1 MKKWGITAKLLL
13 IPVSSMTLLVAAL
26 AFTAYT
32 QARYDSVA
40 RQGVSRRIEEGRRY
54 AGILNTAHKLHSQYL
69 DLATARLARSVGPR
83 EQRGLNALLGATMDL
98 NAEIDDLA
106 RDRARPG
113 PIAPQLDAAS
123 QALTDFQGALAHLS
137 LDASPEQVHADV
149 VASNEEFRR
158 LTVALTAMIA
168 NAESRGDASFSQLE
182 GYVSRS
188 LAILAVV
195 MLVAG
200 GLALGMTIWARRAV
214 ARPLGAVAT
223 AMRRFHDDPSATLAV
238 AARSGDEVGEIVA
251 GFNELVASIRERE
264 RALEDSSRQLRDSN
278 VALQNEVRERRT
290 AETELLQSRE
300 FLEVAQSAGG
310 IGVFDLDLGS
320 HVMQGSGSFFAL
332 QGIDARVGAITQD
345 QWLALVHPDDF
356 ESLVS
361 AFAVAVES
369 GGGYR
374 AEYRIRRLDRS
385 VRWVSSAGRVI
396 SDPKGAQRIVGSM
409 MDITER
415 KQAELALQ
423 ETEARLE
430 RAVRGTSDGLVE
442 LNLSNGQL
450 WFAPRVA
457 ELLGY
462 QAADLPVS
470 VRGFGRLLYP
480 GDFGRL
486 VGVTREHLRRGAPH
500 DVEFRI
506 RDAHGGWQWLR
517 SRAQANRDAGT
528 GGTILSGSLQL
539 VTDRRLQ
546 AAELERARA
555 AAEHANRSKSDFLAN
570 MSHEIRT
577 PINGV
582 IGMTNV
588 LLDTPLSESQ
598 RECVEIVRSSGEAL
612 LALVNDILDFS
623 KIEAGKMELERI
635 DFDVRSVIDD
645 ALGSVALAA
654 LGKDLELAADVA
666 SNVPTLVRGDPGRL
680 RQCLV
685 NLLSNAVKF
694 TAQGHVAVEVEAV
707 AAAAASAQLRFTV
720 TDTGIGIPAD
730 RLDRLFREFSQV
742 DSSTTRHYGG
752 SGLGLSIVKRLA
764 GLMGGAVGVAS
775 AADVGSRFWFTA
787 ELAVP
792 ATAASTEPCSLTA
805 RALVLDGHAVATRS
819 LVRQLEAL
827 GCEVRA
833 FGDEASFIA
842 SLDAAAPSTIAMV
855 DVRLLTRPLT
865 EALARARARSGP
877 PRFVLL
883 APLGLAAAPPA
894 GFDAILS
901 KPVRRQQLTA
911 CLGGLVA
918 AQSLPMAAATG
929 PAAGRAGRRVLLV
942 EDNAVNRRVA
952 EHQLRKLGCAV
963 SIACNGVEGVAAAL
977 GDTFDLVLMDCQMPL
992 LDGFD
997 ATRQIRRHEAG
1008 GVRRL
1013 PIIALTANA
1022 LSGDREA
1029 CLAAGMD
1036 DYLSKPLEPAAL
1048 AACIDRWAPTVARAE
1063 PAAANTA
1070 AAAPAT
1076 AGRAPAALP
1085 ADGAEAT
1092 IDLAALRE
1100 LTDGDTDFERELM
1113 EVFVA
1118 SGDTA
1123 LASLVAALG
1132 AADLPAVRRH
1142 AHTLKGASANLRA
1155 RPLAARAQAL
1165 EAAATAG
1172 DLGRCRETFDELERD
1187 YRRTADFIA
1196 ARAG

>member
-1 MKKWGITAKLLL
+1 MKQKWGITAKLLV
-13 IPVSSMTLLVAAL
+13 IPISSVALLAAAL

-32 QARYDSVA
+32 QSRYDSVA
-40 RQGVSRRIEEGRRY
+40 RQGVSRRVEEARRY
-54 AGILNTAHKLHSQYL
+54 AGILNSAHRLHSQYL
-69 DLATARLARSVGPR
+69 DLATARLARSVGPK
-83 EQRGLNALLGATMDL
+83 EQRGFHALLGATMDL

-106 RDRARPG
+106 RDGGGPG
-113 PIAPQLDAAS
+113 AGVDQLNSAS
-123 QALTDFQGALAHLS
+123 QALTDFQDALAHLS
-137 LDASPEQVHADV
+137 SDGSPDQVRGDVIASDD
-149 VASNEEFRR
+149 EFRR
-158 LTVALTAMIA
+158 LTIALTALIA
-168 NAESRGDASFSQLE
+168 NAESRGDESFSQLE

-188 LAILAVV
+188 LAILAIV
-195 MLVAG
+195 MLIAG
-200 GLALGMTIWARRAV
+200 GLALAMTLWTRRAV
-214 ARPLGAVAT
+214 ARPLGAVAD
-223 AMRRFHDDPSATLAV
+223 AMRSFHADPTATLSV
-238 AARSGDEVGEIVA
+238 TARSGDEVGEIVA

-278 VALQNEVRERRT
+278 VALQNEVRERRS
-290 AETELLQSRE
+290 AQTELLHSRE
-300 FLEVAQSAGG
+300 FLEVAQAAGG
-310 IGVFDLDLGS
+310 IGVFDLDLAS
-320 HVMQGSGSFFAL
+320 HVMQGSGSFFTL

-345 QWLALVHPDDF
+345 QWLALVHPDDL
-356 ESLVS
+356 EALVG
-361 AFAVAVES
+361 AFGAAIDT
-369 GGGYR
+369 GGTYR

-396 SDPKGAQRIVGSM
+396 SDPNGAHRIVGSM

-415 KQAELALQ
+415 KQAELSLQ
-423 ETEARLE
+423 GTEARLE

-442 LNLSNGQL
+442 LDLGTGQL

-462 QAADLPVS
+462 RASDLPAT
-470 VRGFGRLLYP
+470 VRRFGRLLYP
-480 GDFGRL
+480 GDFARL
-486 VGVTREHLRRGAPH
+486 VRATREHLQDGTAH

-506 RDAHGGWQWLR
+506 RDSHGDWQWLR
-517 SRAQANRDAGT
+517 SRAQANRDAGS
-528 GGTILSGSLQL
+528 GATILSGSLQL

-582 IGMTNV
+582 IGMTHV

-635 DFDVRSVIDD
+635 DFDVRSVVDD

-654 LGKDLELAADVA
+654 LGKDLELAADVTA
-666 SNVPTLVRGDPGRL
+666 GVPTIVRGDPGRL
-680 RQCLV
+680 RQCLI

-694 TAQGHVAVEVEAV
+694 TAQGHVAVEVSV
-707 AAAAASAQLRFTV
+707 AGETAAGVQLQFMV
-720 TDTGIGIPAD
+720 SDTGIGIPAD

-764 GLMGGAVGVAS
+764 GMMGGAVGVAS
-775 AADVGSRFWFTA
+775 EAEVGSRFWFSA

-792 ATAASTEPCSLTA
+792 AAAASGAIGPLA
-805 RALVLDGHAVATRS
+805 VRVLVLDGHPVAARS

-827 GCEVRA
+827 GCEVA
-833 FGDEASFIA
+833 PCADEAAFV
-842 SLDAAAPSTIAMV
+842 AALESAPAARVAMV
-855 DVRLLTRPLT
+855 DLRLLTGPLT
-865 EALARARARSGP
+865 AALSRARARPGA
-877 PRFVLL
+877 PRLVLL

-901 KPVRRQQLTA
+901 KPVRRQQLYS
-911 CLGGLVA
+911 CLGGLVDI
-918 AQSLPMAAATG
+918 P
-929 PAAGRAGRRVLLV
+929 PAAPSADVAPLASRGDCRVLLV

-952 EHQLRKLGCAV
+952 EHQLRKLGCSVA
-963 SIACNGVEGVAAAL
+963 IACNGVEAVAAAQ
-977 GDTFDLVLMDCQMPL
+977 GGAFDVVLMDCQMPL

-997 ATRQIRRHEAG
+997 ATRQIRRREAG
-1008 GVRRL
+1008 GALARL

-1029 CLAAGMD
+1029 CLDAGMD

-1048 AACIDRWAPTVARAE
+1048 AACIERWAPRRDAPRPDGASELPVPVAGPPVQPAAGVE
-1063 PAAANTA
+1063 PA
-1070 AAAPAT
+1070 
-1076 AGRAPAALP
+1076 
-1085 ADGAEAT
+1085 
-1092 IDLAALRE
+1092 IDLAALGE
-1100 LTDGDTDFERELM
+1100 VTDGDPAFERELM
-1113 EVFVA
+1113 AVFVA

-1123 LASLVAALG
+1123 LAALMTALG
-1132 AADLPAVRRH
+1132 ADDLAAVRRH
-1142 AHTLKGASANLRA
+1142 AHALKGASANLRA
-1155 RPLAARAQAL
+1155 RALATRAQAL
-1165 EAAATAG
+1165 EAAASAG
-1172 DLGRCRETFDELERD
+1172 DLGRCRATFDELQSD
-1187 YRRTADFIA
+1187 YRRTAAFIA
-1196 ARAG
+1196 ARTG

>member
-1 MKKWGITAKLLL
+1 MKKKWGITAKLLL
-13 IPVSSMTLLVAAL
+13 IPISSVALLAAAL

-40 RQGVSRRIEEGRRY
+40 RQGVSRRIEEARRY
-54 AGILNTAHKLHSQYL
+54 AGILNAAHKLHSQYL
-69 DLATARLARSVGPR
+69 DLATARLARSIGPK
-83 EQRGLNALLGATMDL
+83 EQRGFNALLGATMDL

-106 RDRARPG
+106 RDG
-113 PIAPQLDAAS
+113 PAAGAIVPQLDSAS
-123 QALTDFQGALAHLS
+123 QALTDFQDALAHLS
-137 LDASPEQVHADV
+137 DDGSPEQVRADV
-149 VASNEEFRR
+149 IASNEEFRR
-158 LTVALTAMIA
+158 LTVSLTALIA
-168 NAESRGDASFSQLE
+168 NAESRGDESFSQLE

-188 LAILAVV
+188 LAILAIV

-200 GLALGMTIWARRAV
+200 LLALGMMVWARRAV
-214 ARPLGAVAT
+214 ARPLGAVAA
-223 AMRRFHDDPSATLAV
+223 AMHSFHEDPTATLRLT
-238 AARSGDEVGEIVA
+238 ARSGDEVGQIVA
-251 GFNELVASIRERE
+251 GFNELVSSIRERE
-264 RALEDSSRQLRDSN
+264 RALEESAHQVRESN
-278 VALQNEVRERRT
+278 VALQNEVRDRRA
-290 AETELLQSRE
+290 AETELLHSRE

-310 IGVFDLDLGS
+310 IGVFDLDLAS
-320 HVMQGSGSFFAL
+320 HAMQGSGSFFTL
-332 QGIDARVGAITQD
+332 QGIDPRVGAITQD
-345 QWLALVHPDDF
+345 QWLAFVHPDDL

-361 AFAVAVES
+361 AFGAAVDS

-374 AEYRIRRLDRS
+374 AEYRIKRLDRS

-396 SDPKGAQRIVGSM
+396 SDPSGARRIVGSM

-442 LNLSNGQL
+442 LELGTGQI

-457 ELLGY
+457 DLLGY
-462 QAADLPVS
+462 RADALPTT
-470 VRGFGRLLYP
+470 VRRFGHLLYP
-480 GDFGRL
+480 GDFARL
-486 VGVTREHLRRGAPH
+486 VATTREHLRHGAPH

-506 RDAHGGWQWLR
+506 RDAQGGWQWLR
-517 SRAQANRDAGT
+517 CRAQANRDAGT
-528 GGTILSGSLQL
+528 GVMILSGSLQL

-546 AAELERARA
+546 AAELERART

-582 IGMTNV
+582 IGMTHV

-598 RECVEIVRSSGEAL
+598 KECVEIVRSSGEAL

-635 DFDVRSVIDD
+635 EFDVRSVVDD

-666 SNVPTLVRGDPGRL
+666 ADVPTIVRGDPGRL
-680 RQCLV
+680 RQCLI

-694 TAQGHVAVEVEAV
+694 TAQGHVAVEVAPLAFT
-707 AAAAASAQLRFTV
+707 AAGVQLRFTV
-720 TDTGIGIPAD
+720 SDTGIGIPPD

-764 GLMGGAVGVAS
+764 GLMGGAVGVES
-775 AADVGSRFWFTA
+775 AADAGSRFWFTV

-792 ATAASTEPCSLTA
+792 AAAAAAETRSLAARVLLLDGHPVAA
-805 RALVLDGHAVATRS
+805 RALCG
-819 LVRQLEAL
+819 QLEVL
-827 GCEVRA
+827 GCGVEA
-833 FGDEASFIA
+833 CADEGAFIA
-842 SLDAAAPSTIAMV
+842 SLEAAPLPGIVMV
-855 DVRLLTRPLT
+855 DVRSLTGPLT
-865 EALARARARSGP
+865 AALTRARARP
-877 PRFVLL
+877 AVPRFVLL

-901 KPVRRQQLTA
+901 KPVRRQPLYA
-911 CLGGLVA
+911 CLSGLVDVA
-918 AQSLPMAAATG
+918 PAPTAAAA
-929 PAAGRAGRRVLLV
+929 PAPAQFVERRVLLV

-952 EHQLRKLGCAV
+952 EHQLRKLGCVV
-963 SIACNGVEGVAAAL
+963 SIACNGVEAVAATLA
-977 GDTFDLVLMDCQMPL
+977 GDVDLVLMDCQMPL

-997 ATRQIRRHEAG
+997 ATRQIRQREAAG
-1008 GVRRL
+1008 ARRL

-1022 LSGDREA
+1022 LSGDRDA

-1048 AACIDRWAPTVARAE
+1048 AACIERWTPRVARPASPVAE
-1063 PAAANTA
+1063 PPLATA
-1070 AAAPAT
+1070 AAS
-1076 AGRAPAALP
+1076 AGDEPSIDLP
-1085 ADGAEAT
+1085 ALGEV
-1092 IDLAALRE
+1092 
-1100 LTDGDTDFERELM
+1100 TDGDADFERELM
-1113 EVFVA
+1113 TVFVA
-1118 SGDTA
+1118 SGDSA
-1123 LASLVAALG
+1123 LAALLEALG
-1132 AADLPAVRRH
+1132 AADLAAVRRH

-1155 RPLAARAQAL
+1155 RPLAARAEAL

-1172 DLGRCRETFDELERD
+1172 DLRRCRQTFGELEAD
-1187 YRRTADFIA
+1187 YRRTTAFIA

>member
-1 MKKWGITAKLLL
+1 MKQKWGITAKLLV
-13 IPVSSMTLLVAAL
+13 IPISSVALLAAAL

-32 QARYDSVA
+32 QSRYDSVA
-40 RQGVSRRIEEGRRY
+40 RQGVSRRIEEARRY
-54 AGILNTAHKLHSQYL
+54 AAILNSAHQLHSQYL
-69 DLATARLARSVGPR
+69 DLATARLARSVGPK
-83 EQRGLNALLGATMDL
+83 EQRGFHALLGATMDL
-98 NAEIDDLA
+98 NAEVDDLA
-106 RDRARPG
+106 RDGAG
-113 PIAPQLDAAS
+113 AGAGAAELTTAS
-123 QALTDFQGALAHLS
+123 QALTDFQEALAHLGV
-137 LDASPEQVHADV
+137 DGSPEQVRSDV
-149 VASNEEFRR
+149 IASDDEFRR
-158 LTVALTAMIA
+158 LTGSLTALIS
-168 NAESRGDASFSQLE
+168 NAESRGDESFSQLE

-200 GLALGMTIWARRAV
+200 GLALAMTVWARRAV
-214 ARPLGAVAT
+214 ARPLGAVAD
-223 AMRRFHDDPSATLAV
+223 AMHRFHADPNATLAV
-238 AARSGDEVGEIVA
+238 VARSGDEVGQIVA
-251 GFNELVASIRERE
+251 GFNGLVSSIRERE
-264 RALEDSSRQLRDSN
+264 RALEESTRQLRDSN
-278 VALQNEVRERRT
+278 GALQNEVRERRS

-300 FLEVAQSAGG
+300 FLDVAQSAGG
-310 IGVFDLDLGS
+310 IGVFDLDLAS

-345 QWLALVHPDDF
+345 QWLALVHPDDL
-356 ESLVS
+356 EALVG
-361 AFAVAVES
+361 AFGAAIDS
-369 GGGYR
+369 GGTYR
-374 AEYRIRRLDRS
+374 AEYRIQRLDRS

-396 SDPKGAQRIVGSM
+396 SNPNGAQRIVGSM

-430 RAVRGTSDGLVE
+430 RAVRGTSDGLFE
-442 LNLSNGQL
+442 LDLGTGQL

-462 QAADLPVS
+462 HAGDLPTT
-470 VRGFGRLLYP
+470 VRRFGRLLYP
-480 GDFGRL
+480 GDFARL
-486 VGVTREHLRRGAPH
+486 VRATREHLRAGATH

-506 RDAHGGWQWLR
+506 RDGQGAWQWLR
-517 SRAQANRDAGT
+517 SRAQANRDAASGA
-528 GGTILSGSLQL
+528 TILSGSLQL

-546 AAELERARA
+546 AAELERART

-582 IGMTNV
+582 IGMTHV

-635 DFDVRSVIDD
+635 DFDVRSVVDD

-666 SNVPTLVRGDPGRL
+666 AGVPTIVRGDPGRL
-680 RQCLV
+680 RQCLI

-694 TAQGHVAVEVEAV
+694 TAQGHVAVEVVPAGTTDGGMHLQFIV
-707 AAAAASAQLRFTV
+707 S
-720 TDTGIGIPAD
+720 DTGIGIPAD

-764 GLMGGAVGVAS
+764 ALMGGAVGVAS
-775 AADVGSRFWFTA
+775 EADAGSRFWFTA

-792 ATAASTEPCSLTA
+792 PITAAADIQPLAA
-805 RALVLDGHAVATRS
+805 RVLVLDGHPVAARS
-819 LVRQLEAL
+819 LARQLEAL
-827 GCEVRA
+827 GCEVA
-833 FGDEASFIA
+833 ACADEAAFIA
-842 SLDAAAPSTIAMV
+842 ALEAVPAARVAMV
-855 DVRLLTRPLT
+855 DLRLLTGPLST
-865 EALARARARSGP
+865 ALARARARPGA
-877 PRFVLL
+877 PRWVLL

-901 KPVRRQQLTA
+901 KPVRRQQLQS
-911 CLGGLVA
+911 CLAGLIDALPA
-918 AQSLPMAAATG
+918 APVINAAPAAACG
-929 PAAGRAGRRVLLV
+929 GCRVLLV
-942 EDNAVNRRVA
+942 EDNVVNRRVA
-952 EHQLRKLGCAV
+952 EHQLAKLGCSVA
-963 SIACNGVEGVAAAL
+963 IACNGIEAVAAAHA
-977 GDTFDLVLMDCQMPL
+977 DAFDVVLMDCQMPL

-997 ATRQIRRHEAG
+997 ATRQIRRREAAG
-1008 GVRRL
+1008 GFARL

-1036 DYLSKPLEPAAL
+1036 DYLAKPLEPAAL
-1048 AACIDRWAPTVARAE
+1048 VACLERWAPRRAA
-1063 PAAANTA
+1063 PPSA
-1070 AAAPAT
+1070 AAAPSEVAS
-1076 AGRAPAALP
+1076 PP
-1085 ADGAEAT
+1085 VHCADGGAEPA
-1092 IDLAALRE
+1092 IDLAALGE
-1100 LTDGDTDFERELM
+1100 VTDGDAEFERELM
-1113 EVFVA
+1113 TVFIA

-1123 LASLVAALG
+1123 LAALVEALG
-1132 AADLPAVRRH
+1132 SADLAAVRRH

-1165 EAAATAG
+1165 EAAASAG
-1172 DLGRCRETFDELERD
+1172 DLGRCRATFDELEGD
-1187 YRRTADFIA
+1187 YRRTAAFITS
-1196 ARAG
+1196 RAG

>member
-1 MKKWGITAKLLL
+1 MKTKWGITAKLLL
-13 IPVSSMTLLVAAL
+13 IPVCSVALLAAAL
-26 AFTAYT
+26 AFAAYT

-40 RQGVSRRIEEGRRY
+40 RQGVSRRIEEARRY
-54 AGILNTAHKLHSQYL
+54 TGILNAAHKLHSQYL
-69 DLATARLARSVGPR
+69 DLATARLARSIGPK
-83 EQRGLNALLGATMDL
+83 EQRGLHALLGATMDL

-106 RDRARPG
+106 RDGSGAGRAPA
-113 PIAPQLDAAS
+113 PIVAQVENAS
-123 QALTDFQGALAHLS
+123 QALTDFQDALAHLS
-137 LDASPEQVHADV
+137 LEGSPEQVRSDV
-149 VASNEEFRR
+149 IASNEEFRR
-158 LTVALTAMIA
+158 LTVALTALIA
-168 NAESRGDASFSQLE
+168 NAENRSDESFSQLE

-188 LAILAVV
+188 LAILAIV

-200 GLALGMTIWARRAV
+200 GLALAMSVWARRAV
-214 ARPLGAVAT
+214 AQPLGAVAA
-223 AMRRFHDDPSATLAV
+223 AMRRFHEDPSAALSLPP
-238 AARSGDEVGEIVA
+238 RSGDEVGEIVA

-264 RALEDSSRQLRDSN
+264 RALEESSRQLRDSN
-278 VALQNEVRERRT
+278 VALQNEVRERRS
-290 AETELLQSRE
+290 AETELLHSRE

-310 IGVFDLDLGS
+310 IGVFDLDLATN
-320 HVMQGSGSFFAL
+320 VLQGSGSFFAL
-332 QGIDARVGAITQD
+332 QGIDPRAAAITQD
-345 QWLALVHPDDF
+345 QWLALVHPDDL
-356 ESLVS
+356 EGLAS
-361 AFAVAVES
+361 AFAAAVDA

-374 AEYRIRRLDRS
+374 AEYRIQRLDRS

-396 SDPKGAQRIVGSM
+396 SDPNAAQRIVGSM

-442 LNLSNGQL
+442 LDLGTGQL

-457 ELLGY
+457 ELLGCRRD
-462 QAADLPVS
+462 DLPAS
-470 VRGFGRLLYP
+470 VRRFGRMLHP
-480 GDFGRL
+480 GDFARL
-486 VGVTREHLRRGAPH
+486 IAATREHLRNGAPH

-506 RDAHGGWQWLR
+506 RDAQGGWQWLR

-528 GGTILSGSLQL
+528 GAMILSGSLQL

-555 AAEHANRSKSDFLAN
+555 AAEQANRSKSDFLAN

-654 LGKDLELAADVA
+654 LGKDLELVADVA
-666 SNVPTLVRGDPGRL
+666 TEVPTIVRGDPGRL
-680 RQCLV
+680 RQCLI

-694 TAQGHVAVEVEAV
+694 TAQGHVAVEVGAV
-707 AAAAASAQLRFTV
+707 ARTAAGMQLRFTV
-720 TDTGIGIPAD
+720 SDTGIGIPAD

-764 GLMGGAVGVAS
+764 GLMNGAVGVAS
-775 AADVGSRFWFTA
+775 EPDAGSRFWFTA

-792 ATAASTEPCSLTA
+792 SAVVAGEARPLAA
-805 RALVLDGHAVATRS
+805 RALLLDGHAVAARS
-819 LVRQLEAL
+819 LARQLEAL
-827 GCEVRA
+827 GCAVEPCP
-833 FGDEASFIA
+833 DEAAFIA
-842 SLDAAAPSTIAMV
+842 ALAEATAPAIALV
-855 DVRLLTRPLT
+855 DVRLLTGPLT
-865 EALARARARSGP
+865 AALARARARPGA

-901 KPVRRQQLTA
+901 KPVRRQQLYA
-911 CLGGLVA
+911 CLSGLVDA
-918 AQSLPMAAATG
+918 A
-929 PAAGRAGRRVLLV
+929 PAAPPAQAPHAPQRAGCRVLLV

-952 EHQLRKLGCAV
+952 EHQLHKLGCSVAV
-963 SIACNGVEGVAAAL
+963 ACNGVEGVAAAL
-977 GDTFDLVLMDCQMPL
+977 GGHFDLVLMDCQMPL

-997 ATRQIRRHEAG
+997 ATRQIRQHEAG
-1008 GVRRL
+1008 GERRL
-1013 PIIALTANA
+1013 PIVALTANA

-1048 AACIDRWAPTVARAE
+1048 AACVERFAPRAE
-1063 PAAANTA
+1063 AP
-1070 AAAPAT
+1070 AAPA
-1076 AGRAPAALP
+1076 APAAESRP
-1085 ADGAEAT
+1085 AAGVPVADAEPT
-1092 IDLAALRE
+1092 IDLAALAE
-1100 LTDGDTDFERELM
+1100 VTAGDAEFERELM
-1113 EVFVA
+1113 EVFVS
-1118 SGDTA
+1118 SGDSA
-1123 LASLVAALG
+1123 LAALVAALG
-1132 AADLPAVRRH
+1132 AADLGAVRRH
-1142 AHTLKGASANLRA
+1142 AHALKGASANLRA

-1165 EAAATAG
+1165 ESAAAAG
-1172 DLGRCRETFDELERD
+1172 DLAACRQTAGALAED
-1187 YRRTADFIA
+1187 YRRTAAFIA
-1196 ARAG
+1196 ARTG

>member
-1 MKKWGITAKLLL
+1 MRKWGITAKLLL
-13 IPVSSMTLLVAAL
+13 IPVSSVALLVAAL

-40 RQGVSRRIEEGRRY
+40 RQGVSRRIEEARRY
-54 AGILNTAHKLHSQYL
+54 AGILNAAHKLHSQYL
-69 DLATARLARSVGPR
+69 DLATARLARSIGPK
-83 EQRGLNALLGATMDL
+83 EQRGLHALLGATMDL
-98 NAEIDDLA
+98 TAEIDDLA
-106 RDRARPG
+106 REDAGPG
-113 PIAPQLDAAS
+113 PIAPQLAAAS
-123 QALTDFQGALAHLS
+123 QALTDFQGALTHLS
-137 LDASPEQVHADV
+137 LEASPEQVHVDV

-168 NAESRGDASFSQLE
+168 NAESRGDESFSQLE

-188 LAILAVV
+188 LAILAIV

-200 GLALGMTIWARRAV
+200 GLALGMTVWARRAV
-214 ARPLGAVAT
+214 ARPLGAVAA
-223 AMRRFHDDPSATLAV
+223 AMRRFRDDPSATLPI

-264 RALEDSSRQLRDSN
+264 HALEDSSRQLRDSN
-278 VALQNEVRERRT
+278 VALQNEVRERRS
-290 AETELLQSRE
+290 AEIELLHSRE

-310 IGVFDLDLGS
+310 TGVFHLDLAS
-320 HVMQGSGSFFAL
+320 HVTQGSGPFFAL
-332 QGIDARVGAITQD
+332 QGIDPRVGAISQD
-345 QWLALVHPDDF
+345 QWLALVHPDDL

-361 AFAVAVES
+361 AFATAVDT
-369 GGGYR
+369 GGAYR
-374 AEYRIRRLDRS
+374 AEYRIKRLDRS
-385 VRWVSSAGRVI
+385 VRWVSSTGRVI
-396 SDPKGAQRIVGSM
+396 SDPNGAQRIVGSM

-415 KQAELALQ
+415 KQGELALR

-442 LNLSNGQL
+442 LNLSSGQL

-457 ELLGY
+457 DLLGY
-462 QAADLPVS
+462 PTAELPAT
-470 VRGFGRLLYP
+470 VRRLGHLLYR

-486 VGVTREHLRRGAPH
+486 VEATREHLRHGAAH

-506 RDAHGGWQWLR
+506 RDAHGDWQWLR
-517 SRAQANRDAGT
+517 CRAQANRDAGT
-528 GGTILSGSLQL
+528 GATILSGSLQL

-555 AAEHANRSKSDFLAN
+555 AAEQANRSKSDFLAN

-582 IGMTNV
+582 IGMTHV

-635 DFDVRSVIDD
+635 DFDVRSVVDD

-666 SNVPTLVRGDPGRL
+666 ADVPTIVRGDPGRL
-680 RQCLV
+680 RQCLI

-694 TAQGHVAVEVEAV
+694 TTQGHVAVEVEAAV
-707 AAAAASAQLRFTV
+707 VTAAGAELRFTV
-720 TDTGIGIPAD
+720 TDTGIGIPTD

-764 GLMGGAVGVAS
+764 GLMGGTVGVAS
-775 AADVGSRFWFTA
+775 AVELGSRFWFTTQ
-787 ELAVP
+787 LAVSV
-792 ATAASTEPCSLTA
+792 ATTPTESRALAAAT
-805 RALVLDGHAVATRS
+805 LVLDGHAVAARS

-827 GCEVRA
+827 GCEAEA
-833 FGDEASFIA
+833 FGDETSFIA
-842 SLDAAAPSTIAMV
+842 SLDAASCNAIAMV
-855 DVRLLTRPLT
+855 DVRLLTGPVT
-865 EALARARARSGP
+865 EALARARARPGA
-877 PRFVLL
+877 PRLVLL

-901 KPVRRQQLTA
+901 KPVRRQQLYR
-911 CLGGLVA
+911 CVGGLVA
-918 AQSLPMAAATG
+918 AEPAPTAVAAA
-929 PAAGRAGRRVLLV
+929 PAAARVGCRVLLV

-963 SIACNGVEGVAAAL
+963 AIACNGVEGVAAAL
-977 GDTFDLVLMDCQMPL
+977 GDAFDLVLMDCQMPL

-997 ATRQIRRHEAG
+997 ATRQIRQREAG
-1008 GVRRL
+1008 GGRRL

-1022 LSGDREA
+1022 LAGDREA

-1048 AACIDRWAPTVARAE
+1048 AACLAHWAPHLARAE
-1063 PAAANTA
+1063 PAVGDAGT
-1070 AAAPAT
+1070 AAAPAPL
-1076 AGRAPAALP
+1076 AAPAGDP
-1085 ADGAEAT
+1085 EPT

-1100 LTDGDTDFERELM
+1100 LTDGDADFERELM
-1113 EVFVA
+1113 SVFVA
-1118 SGDTA
+1118 SGDTT
-1123 LASLVAALG
+1123 LASLIAALG

-1172 DLGRCRETFDELERD
+1172 DLGGCREAFGELERD
-1187 YRRTADFIA
+1187 YRRTAELIA

>member
-13 IPVSSMTLLVAAL
+13 IPTSSIALLVAAL

-32 QARYDSVA
+32 QVRYDSVA

-69 DLATARLARSVGPR
+69 DLATARLARSVGPQ
-83 EQRGLNALLGATMDL
+83 EQRGRNALLGATKDL
-98 NAEIDDLA
+98 TAELDYLA
-106 RDRARPG
+106 RNGAGPG
-113 PIAPQLDAAS
+113 PVAPQLDAAS
-123 QALTDFQGALAHLS
+123 QALTDFQEALAHLS

-149 VASNEEFRR
+149 VASNDEFRR
-158 LTVALTAMIA
+158 LTAALTTLIA
-168 NAESRGDASFSQLE
+168 NAESRGDESFSQLE

-188 LAILAVV
+188 LAILAIV

-200 GLALGMTIWARRAV
+200 ALALGMTIWARRAV
-214 ARPLGAVAT
+214 ARPLGTVAA
-223 AMRRFHDDPSATLAV
+223 AMRRFHEDPAVTLPV
-238 AARSGDEVGEIVA
+238 AARSRDEVGEIVA
-251 GFNELVASIRERE
+251 GFNELVTSIGERE
-264 RALEDSSRQLRDSN
+264 RALQDSSRQLRDSN

-290 AETELLQSRE
+290 AEMELLQSRK

-332 QGIDARVGAITQD
+332 QGIDARVGSITQD
-345 QWLALVHPDDF
+345 QWLALVHPDDL

-361 AFAVAVES
+361 AFAAAVQS
-369 GGGYR
+369 GGAYR
-374 AEYRIRRLDRS
+374 AEYRVQRLDRS
-385 VRWVSSAGRVI
+385 VRWVGSAGRVI
-396 SDPKGAQRIVGSM
+396 SDPTGAQRIVGSM

-442 LNLSNGQL
+442 LNLDNGQL
-450 WFAPRVA
+450 WFGPRVA

-462 QAADLPVS
+462 EAPDFPRT
-470 VRGFGRLLYP
+470 VRGFGRLLHP

-486 VGVTREHLRRGAPH
+486 VAATREHLRHGAPH
-500 DVEFRI
+500 DVEFQI

-517 SRAQANRDAGT
+517 CRAQANRDAGT
-528 GGTILSGSLQL
+528 GATILSGSLQL

-546 AAELERARA
+546 AAELERART
-555 AAEHANRSKSDFLAN
+555 AAEQANRSKSDFLAN

-588 LLDTPLSESQ
+588 LLDTPLSDSQ

-635 DFDVRSVIDD
+635 EFDVRSVVDD

-666 SNVPTLVRGDPGRL
+666 AAVPAIVRGDPGRL
-680 RQCLV
+680 RQCLI

-694 TAQGHVAVEVEAV
+694 TAQGHVAVEVEAL
-707 AAAAASAQLRFTV
+707 AAAQAGVQLRFTV
-720 TDTGIGIPAD
+720 TDTGVGIPAD
-730 RLDRLFREFSQV
+730 RLNRLFREFSQV

-764 GLMGGAVGVAS
+764 GLMGGAVGVTS
-775 AADVGSRFWFTA
+775 TADVGSRFWFTV

-792 ATAASTEPCSLTA
+792 VAATSSESRAFAAC
-805 RALVLDGHAVATRS
+805 ALVLDSHAVATRS
-819 LVRQLEAL
+819 LVRQLGAL
-827 GCEVRA
+827 GCEAQA

-842 SLDAAAPSTIAMV
+842 SLDAAPPGAIAMV
-855 DVRLLTRPLT
+855 DVRLLTGSLA
-865 EALARARARSGP
+865 EALARARVRHTA
-877 PRFVLL
+877 PRLVLL

-901 KPVRRQQLTA
+901 KPVRRQQLSS
-911 CLGGLVA
+911 CVGGLLA
-918 AQSLPMAAATG
+918 AQPTLPAMAAAPAGAPTG
-929 PAAGRAGRRVLLV
+929 WRVLLV

-963 SIACNGVEGVAAAL
+963 SIACNGVEGVAAVLA
-977 GDTFDLVLMDCQMPL
+977 GGFDLVLMDCQMPL

-997 ATRQIRRHEAG
+997 ATRQIRQHEAG
-1008 GVRRL
+1008 DTRRL
-1013 PIIALTANA
+1013 PVIALTANA
-1022 LSGDREA
+1022 LAGDREA

-1036 DYLSKPLEPAAL
+1036 DYLSKPLDPAAL
-1048 AACIDRWAPTVARAE
+1048 AACIGRWAPRL
-1063 PAAANTA
+1063 PGTA
-1070 AAAPAT
+1070 PGAGDSEAT
-1076 AGRAPAALP
+1076 SVPAPAAPLR
-1085 ADGAEAT
+1085 DDAEPT

-1100 LTDGDTDFERELM
+1100 LTDGDADFERELLD
-1113 EVFVA
+1113 VFVS

-1123 LASLVAALG
+1123 LAALIAALG
-1132 AADLPAVRRH
+1132 DADLPSVRRH

-1165 EAAATAG
+1165 EAAAAAG
-1172 DLGRCRETFDELERD
+1172 DLGRCRETFGELERD
-1187 YRRTADFIA
+1187 YRRTAEFIA

>member
-1 MKKWGITAKLLL
+1 MKKKWGITAKLLL
-13 IPVSSMTLLVAAL
+13 IPVSSVALLAAAL

-40 RQGVSRRIEEGRRY
+40 RQGVSRRIEEARRY
-54 AGILNTAHKLHSQYL
+54 AGILNAAHKLHSQYL
-69 DLATARLARSVGPR
+69 DLATARLARSIGPK
-83 EQRGLNALLGATMDL
+83 EQRGFNALLGATMDL
-98 NAEIDDLA
+98 NAEVDDLA
-106 RDRARPG
+106 RDG
-113 PIAPQLDAAS
+113 PAAGAIVSQLGSAS
-123 QALTDFQGALAHLS
+123 QALTDFQDALAHLS
-137 LDASPEQVHADV
+137 VEGSPEQVRSDV
-149 VASNEEFRR
+149 IASNEEFRR
-158 LTVALTAMIA
+158 LTVALTALIA
-168 NAESRGDASFSQLE
+168 NAESRGDESFSQLE

-200 GLALGMTIWARRAV
+200 LLALAMTIWARRAV
-214 ARPLGAVAT
+214 ARPLRAVAA
-223 AMRRFHDDPSATLAV
+223 AMRRFHDDPSATLPV
-238 AARSGDEVGEIVA
+238 AAHSSDEVGQIVD
-251 GFNELVASIRERE
+251 GFNQLVSSIGERE
-264 RALEDSSRQLRDSN
+264 RALEESTRQLRDSN
-278 VALQNEVRERRT
+278 VALQNEVRDRRT
-290 AETELLQSRE
+290 AQTELLHSRE

-310 IGVFDLDLGS
+310 IGVFDLDLAT
-320 HVMQGSGSFFAL
+320 HMIQGSGSFFAL
-332 QGIDARVGAITQD
+332 QGVEARVGAISQD
-345 QWLALVHPDDF
+345 QWLAFVHPDDL

-361 AFAVAVES
+361 AFSAAVES

-374 AEYRIRRLDRS
+374 AEYRIKRLDRS
-385 VRWVSSAGRVI
+385 VRWVSSAGRVM
-396 SDPKGAQRIVGSM
+396 SDPSGARRIVGSM

-442 LNLSNGQL
+442 LNLGTGQL

-457 ELLGY
+457 DLLGY
-462 QAADLPVS
+462 AVDALPTT
-470 VRGFGRLLYP
+470 VRRFARLLYP
-480 GDFGRL
+480 GDFARL
-486 VGVTREHLRRGAPH
+486 VATTREHLRSAAPH

-506 RDAHGGWQWLR
+506 RDGSGGWQWLR
-517 SRAQANRDAGT
+517 SRAQANLDAGT
-528 GGTILSGSLQL
+528 GAMILSGSLQL

-546 AAELERARA
+546 AAELERART
-555 AAEHANRSKSDFLAN
+555 AAEQANRSKSDFLAN

-582 IGMTNV
+582 IGMTHV

-635 DFDVRSVIDD
+635 DFDVRSVVDD

-654 LGKDLELAADVA
+654 LGKDLELAADVG
-666 SNVPTLVRGDPGRL
+666 NDVPTIVRGDPGRL
-680 RQCLV
+680 RQCLI

-694 TAQGHVAVEVEAV
+694 TAQGHVAVEVTQV
-707 AAAAASAQLRFTV
+707 ALTAAGAQLRFTV
-720 TDTGIGIPAD
+720 SDTGIGIPAD

-764 GLMGGAVGVAS
+764 GLMGGAVGVESRPDA
-775 AADVGSRFWFTA
+775 GSRFWFTI

-792 ATAASTEPCSLTA
+792 AATGSGDA
-805 RALVLDGHAVATRS
+805 RALGARVLVLDGHPVAARS
-819 LVRQLEAL
+819 LGRQLEAL
-827 GCEVRA
+827 GCEVEMCA
-833 FGDEASFIA
+833 EEASFIA
-842 SLDAAAPSTIAMV
+842 ALAAVPPPGVAMI
-855 DVRLLTRPLT
+855 DVRLLTGPLT
-865 EALARARARSGP
+865 AALSRARARP
-877 PRFVLL
+877 AVPRFVLL

-901 KPVRRQQLTA
+901 KPVRRQQLYT
-911 CLGGLVA
+911 CVSGLVEA
-918 AQSLPMAAATG
+918 PPAPL
-929 PAAGRAGRRVLLV
+929 PAAGGPHAEVAGRRVLLV

-952 EHQLRKLGCAV
+952 EHQLHKLGCVV
-963 SIACNGVEGVAAAL
+963 SIACNGVEAVTATL
-977 GDTFDLVLMDCQMPL
+977 GDDVDLVLMDCQMPL

-997 ATRQIRRHEAG
+997 ATRQIRQREAG
-1008 GVRRL
+1008 GPRRL

-1036 DYLSKPLEPAAL
+1036 DYLAKPLEPAAL
-1048 AACIDRWAPTVARAE
+1048 ASCIERWAPR
-1063 PAAANTA
+1063 
-1070 AAAPAT
+1070 
-1076 AGRAPAALP
+1076 AGRPP
-1085 ADGAEAT
+1085 VTDDEPT
-1092 IDLAALRE
+1092 IDLLALGE
-1100 LTDGDTDFERELM
+1100 VTDGDADFERELM

-1123 LASLVAALG
+1123 LAALIECLG
-1132 AADLPAVRRH
+1132 AADLAAVRRH
-1142 AHTLKGASANLRA
+1142 AHALKGASANLRA

-1165 EAAATAG
+1165 ETAATAG
-1172 DLGRCRETFDELERD
+1172 DLGLCRTAFSELERD
-1187 YRRTADFIA
+1187 YRRTTEFIA
-1196 ARAG
+1196 VRTG

>member
-1 MKKWGITAKLLL
+1 MKQWGITAKLLL
-13 IPVSSMTLLVAAL
+13 IPVSSIALLVAAL
-26 AFTAYT
+26 AFTAHT
-32 QARYDSVA
+32 QSRYDSVA

-54 AGILNTAHKLHSQYL
+54 AAILNTAHKLHSQYL
-69 DLATARLARSVGPR
+69 DLATARLARAIGPK
-83 EQRGLNALLGATMDL
+83 EQRGLHALLGATMDL

-106 RDRARPG
+106 RDGAG
-113 PIAPQLDAAS
+113 PAPSTSQLDAAS

-158 LTVALTAMIA
+158 LTAALTAMIA
-168 NAESRGDASFSQLE
+168 SAESRGDESFSQLE

-200 GLALGMTIWARRAV
+200 ALALGMTIWARRAV
-214 ARPLGAVAT
+214 ARPLGAVAS
-223 AMRRFHDDPSATLAV
+223 AMRRFHEDPAAMLPV

-278 VALQNEVRERRT
+278 VALQNEVRERR
-290 AETELLQSRE
+290 AAQTELLHSRE
-300 FLEVAQSAGG
+300 FLEIAQSAGG
-310 IGVFDLDLGS
+310 IGVFDLDLSS
-320 HVMQGSGSFFAL
+320 HMMQGSGSFFAL

-345 QWLALVHPDDF
+345 QWLGLVHPDDL
-356 ESLVS
+356 EPLVS
-361 AFAVAVES
+361 AFAAAVES
-369 GGGYR
+369 GGAYR
-374 AEYRIRRLDRS
+374 TEYRIQRLDRS
-385 VRWVSSAGRVI
+385 VRWVGSAGRVI
-396 SDPKGAQRIVGSM
+396 SDPGGIQRIVGSM

-457 ELLGY
+457 ELLGC
-462 QAADLPVS
+462 QAADLPDT
-470 VRGFGRLLYP
+470 VRGFGRLLHR

-486 VGVTREHLRRGAPH
+486 IEATREHLRHGTPH

-506 RDAHGGWQWLR
+506 RDARGGWQWLR

-528 GGTILSGSLQL
+528 GATILSGSLQL
-539 VTDRRLQ
+539 VTDRRQQ

-555 AAEHANRSKSDFLAN
+555 AAEQANQSKSDFLAN

-582 IGMTNV
+582 IGMTHV

-666 SNVPTLVRGDPGRL
+666 ADVPMIVRGDPGRL

-694 TAQGHVAVEVEAV
+694 TTQGHVAVEVEALAATAAGV
-707 AAAAASAQLRFTV
+707 ALRFTV

-775 AADVGSRFWFTA
+775 TADVGSQFWFTA
-787 ELAVP
+787 ELAV
-792 ATAASTEPCSLTA
+792 AAAAASAEARPFAA
-805 RALVLDGHAVATRS
+805 RALVLDSHPVATRS

-827 GCEVRA
+827 GCAVQA
-833 FGDEASFIA
+833 FGDEASFITA
-842 SLDAAAPSTIAMV
+842 LDGAAAGAIAMV
-855 DVRLLTRPLT
+855 DVRLLTGPLAD
-865 EALARARARSGP
+865 ALARARARP
-877 PRFVLL
+877 ATPRLVLL

-901 KPVRRQQLTA
+901 KPVRRQQLSA
-911 CLGGLVA
+911 CVGGLVP
-918 AQSLPMAAATG
+918 AQPPPAAAAS
-929 PAAGRAGRRVLLV
+929 AAAAAARPGCRVLLV

-963 SIACNGVEGVAAAL
+963 SIACNGVEGVTAAL
-977 GDTFDLVLMDCQMPL
+977 GDSFDLVLMDCQMPL

-1008 GVRRL
+1008 GPRRL

-1022 LSGDREA
+1022 LAGDREA

-1048 AACIDRWAPTVARAE
+1048 AACLERWTARAAEAE
-1063 PAAANTA
+1063 PTA
-1070 AAAPAT
+1070 VAGGPVPAAPA
-1076 AGRAPAALP
+1076 PAAP
-1085 ADGAEAT
+1085 PPDAAEAT

-1100 LTDGDTDFERELM
+1100 LTDGDAEFERELLS
-1113 EVFVA
+1113 VFVA

-1123 LASLVAALG
+1123 LAALIAALG

-1165 EAAATAG
+1165 EAAAAAG
-1172 DLGRCRETFDELERD
+1172 NLGRCRETFGELERD
-1187 YRRTADFIA
+1187 YRRTAEFIA